1 MTITLSEEVAA
12 LVLAY
17 CERTGATREAAV
29 DDLVRR
35 GLTHVDVGDMRQDVQ
50 DIRAAVLDIEGAQD
64 ALAPYAI
71 AVLSVLAH
79 WSVKTGGTTLSEV
92 KYQNIA
98 LDTGRLIWDA
108 LLADRG
114 IPVPERPPAERS
126 PDAPSVG

>member
-35 GLTHVDVGDMRQDVQ
+35 GLTHVDVHDIRQDVQ
-50 DIRAAVLDIEGAQD
+50 DIRAAVLDLEGAHD
-64 ALAPYAI
+64 ALAPYSI

-79 WSVKTGGTTLSEV
+79 WSVKTGGTALNEV
-92 KYQNIA
+92 KYQDIA

-108 LLADRG
+108 LLAGRG
-114 IPVPERPPAERS
+114 IPIPDRPPSERS
-126 PDAPSVG
+126 PAPPSAG